1 MLFEEDKFGDV
12 APTAV
17 APGVSWTAPPK
28 GRPWMQPPKYA
39 KVDEVAYM
47 YMAMLSMPDMA
58 NEMLDALET
67 NVPLA
72 TIAETFMLAGVSKG
86 QHTLDAGILV
96 MPVIIEMLATIA
108 EFNNIKYVLFNDEVE
123 RGTTA
128 PMRVVKSVI
137 EKAVSDVA
145 ATKES
150 TVATEEPTGLMAR
163 KNKEGV

>member
-1 MLFEEDKFGDV
+1 MVLDEEKFGNV
-12 APTAV
+12 A
-17 APGVSWTAPPK
+17 APVPPGLSWTAPQK
-28 GRPWMQPPKYA
+28 GRPWLQPPKRV

-47 YMAMLSMPDMA
+47 YMATLSMPEMA

-67 NVPLA
+67 KVPLA
-72 TIAETFMLAGVSKG
+72 TIAETFMLSGVSKG

-108 EFNNIKYVLFNDEVE
+108 EFNNIDYVMFNDEVE

-145 ATKES
+145 ATQEPMID
-150 TVATEEPTGLMAR
+150 AEEPAGLMAR

>member
-12 APTAV
+12 APAPIP
-17 APGVSWTAPPK
+17 PGVSWTAPQK
-28 GRPWMQPPKYA
+28 GRLWLQPPKYV

-47 YMAMLSMPDMA
+47 YMAALSMPEMA

-67 NVPLA
+67 KVPLA
-72 TIAETFMLAGVSKG
+72 TIAETFMLAGVAKG

-108 EFNNIKYVLFNDEVE
+108 EFNNIDYVMFNDEVE

-137 EKAVSDVA
+137 EKAVGDVA
-145 ATKES
+145 ATQEPMAA
-150 TVATEEPTGLMAR
+150 VEEPTGLMAR